1 MLQHHAS
8 EAPIVDAS
16 YATFWGTG
24 EYTMSRLFELI
35 KSPFGRRQDHSRHKI
50 LLDAAM
56 AACAL
61 VALADDD
68 ERLAELAMRDRVLVR
83 LKELEDFDTQKAIDT
98 YDRYVQLMIRDK
110 DDGRKVSMEHLLK
123 VRDNRQDSERLVKI
137 CLAIGRADHTFSPRE
152 RSVVEEI
159 CQSLNLHPGDLGVYD
174 L

>member
-1 MLQHHAS
+1 MTQLFGGFTN
-8 EAPIVDAS
+8 P
-16 YATFWGTG
+16 F
-24 EYTMSRLFELI
+24 SR
-35 KSPFGRRQDHSRHKI
+35 KRQHSRHKI

-83 LKELEDFDTQKAIDT
+83 LKELEDFDTQKAIDI

-110 DDGRKVSMEHLLK
+110 DDGRKVALEHLLK

-159 CQSLNLHPGDLGVYD
+159 CRSLDLHPGDLGVYD